1 MQHGKALALSYTHY
15 ESPVGALLLAGD
27 ASSLHFLSFPGGH
40 KAFGPHPAWQRDDTA
55 FGEVKAQL
63 AAYFNGTLRSF
74 DLPLTLHGTDF
85 QKRVWTYLAS
95 IPFGETRSYG
105 QLANDLGTPKA
116 SRAVG
121 AANGANPLPVIL
133 PCHRVIGSTGKLTGF
148 GGGLPTKTFL
158 LELEGVLERRQDL
171 QPLLL

>member
-1 MQHGKALALSYTHY
+1 MTALALSYTY
-15 ESPVGALLLAGD
+15 FDSPVGELLLAGD
-27 ASSLHFLSFPGGH
+27 EASLHYLSFPSGH
-40 KAFGPHPAWQRDDTA
+40 KAFGPDSQWERNDAP
-55 FGEVKAQL
+55 FSEVKAQL
-63 AAYFNGTLRSF
+63 AAYFDGKLQAF

-85 QKRVWTYLAS
+85 QKSVWTYLAT

-105 QLANDLGTPKA
+105 QLAHHLGTPKA

-158 LELEGVLERRQDL
+158 LELEGALERQEDL

>member
-1 MQHGKALALSYTHY
+1 MKALPLSYCTF
-15 ESPVGALLLAGD
+15 ESPVGQLLLAGD
-27 ASSLHFLSFPGGH
+27 GASLHYLSFPGGH
-40 KAFGPHPAWQRDDTA
+40 KAFGPHPSWTRDDGP
-55 FGEVKAQL
+55 FDKVKTQL
-63 AAYFNGTLRSF
+63 DAYFAGELRQF
-74 DLPLTLHGTDF
+74 DLPLTLHGTHF
-85 QKRVWTYLAS
+85 QKQVWTYLAT

-105 QLANDLGTPKA
+105 QLAQELGSPKA

-158 LELEGVLERRQDL
+158 LELEGVLQPEDDL

>member
-1 MQHGKALALSYTHY
+1 MLALSYSTY
-15 ESPVGALLLAGD
+15 ESPVGELLLAGD
-27 ASSLHFLSFPGGH
+27 EASLHYLSFPSGH
-40 KAFGPHPAWQRDDTA
+40 KAFGPNPKWERCDAP
-55 FGEVKAQL
+55 FGMVKEQL
-63 AAYFNGTLRSF
+63 SAYFAGKLQTF

-85 QKRVWTYLAS
+85 QKQVWTYLAT

-105 QLANDLGTPKA
+105 QLAHDLGTPKA

-148 GGGLPTKTFL
+148 GGGLPTKKFL
-158 LELEGVLERRQDL
+158 LELEGVLHPEEDL

>member
-1 MQHGKALALSYTHY
+1 MISVKKHALSYMY
-15 ESPVGALLLAGD
+15 FDSPVGELLLAGD
-27 ASSLHFLSFPGGH
+27 DESLHYLSFPSGH
-40 KAFGPHPAWQRDDTA
+40 KAFGPHAEWTCNDAP
-55 FGEVKAQL
+55 FGAVKDQL
-63 AAYFNGTLRSF
+63 TAYFAGRLRSF
-74 DLPLTLHGTDF
+74 DLPLTLHGTPF
-85 QKRVWTYLAS
+85 QKSVWTYLAT

-105 QLANDLGTPKA
+105 QLAHDIDTPKA

-148 GGGLPTKTFL
+148 GGGIPTKRFL
-158 LELEGVLERRQDL
+158 LEHEGVLQREDDL

>member
-1 MQHGKALALSYTHY
+1 MRHEPGLSYSY
-15 ESPVGALLLAGD
+15 LDSPIGKLLLAGD
-27 ASSLHFLSFPGGH
+27 EASLHYLSFPGGH
-40 KAFGPHPAWQRDDTA
+40 KAFGPHPSWEREDAP
-55 FGEVKAQL
+55 FGYVKEQL
-63 AAYFNGTLRSF
+63 SAYFEGRLQRF

-85 QKRVWTYLAS
+85 QRQVWTYLAT

-105 QLANDLGTPKA
+105 QLAHALETPKA

-121 AANGANPLPVIL
+121 AANGANPIPVIL

-148 GGGLPTKTFL
+148 GGGLPTKQFL
-158 LELEGVLERRQDL
+158 LELEGVLEPEDDL